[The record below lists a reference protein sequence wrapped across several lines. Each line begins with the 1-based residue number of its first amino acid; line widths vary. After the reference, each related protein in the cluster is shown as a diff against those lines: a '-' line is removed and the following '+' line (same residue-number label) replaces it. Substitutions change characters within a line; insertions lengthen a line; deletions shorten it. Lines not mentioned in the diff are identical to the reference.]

1 MCDENRLD
9 RADNVGICTLE
20 ANAIE
25 TDVLDRP
32 FLWKI
37 FFEIREDS
45 WVSFD
50 GFMMAMGIDKII
62 EKNMPTP
69 GSNREYKAW
78 RYIEALCLPQ
88 YGADTYLI

>member
-1 MCDENRLD
+1 MKDGPCCPDIHKPCIGTTDVCDENRLD
-9 RADNVGICTLE
+9 RADNVGICNLE

-45 WVSFD
+45 WVSAASPKLLF
-50 GFMMAMGIDKII
+50 
-62 EKNMPTP
+62 
-69 GSNREYKAW
+69 
-78 RYIEALCLPQ
+78 
-88 YGADTYLI
+88 